1 MESLRNISL
10 ISHLSTCL
18 RFYGYQSTKAK
29 RHLPNKQSKISQYFK
44 NTLTFLQTQRL
55 RDQELIQQE
64 SFQT

>member
-1 MESLRNISL
+1 M
-10 ISHLSTCL
+10 CL

-29 RHLPNKQSKISQYFK
+29 RHLPNKQSKIPQYFK

-64 SFQT
+64 SFQTKQ